1 MIIEHHRPADGRP
14 HVLCDRRGYNEL
26 RRRCGCRYP
35 GHMGTEVW
43 VGMEVFVDTCPC
55 EP

>member
-1 MIIEHHRPADGRP
+1 VIIDHHRPAEGRP
-14 HVLCDRRGYNEL
+14 HVLCDRQGYNEL
-26 RRRCGCRYP
+26 RRRCGCRLP